1 MLLVARDRE
10 TARALG
16 HEFACHEVSKLYLA
30 AGYDVSFSS
39 SHLPRVGI
47 VYSDIVSV
55 CDAKRMYEQD
65 ASHFY
70 HAVNSRVKPL
80 PTSVFPDHV
89 ETSVATPAATGYA
102 PSSM

>member
-47 VYSDIVSV
+47 VYSDIVSI
-55 CDAKRMYEQD
+55 
-65 ASHFY
+65 
-70 HAVNSRVKPL
+70 
-80 PTSVFPDHV
+80 
-89 ETSVATPAATGYA
+89 
-102 PSSM
+102 

>member
-55 CDAKRMYEQD
+55 CDAKGCRSKM
-65 ASHFY
+65 
-70 HAVNSRVKPL
+70 L
-80 PTSVFPDHV
+80 PISTMLSIP
-89 ETSVATPAATGYA
+89 E
-102 PSSM
+102 

>member
-1 MLLVARDRE
+1 MFSTSLLYPVHRLDKVCDVNCAFYAKDTTGVLLVARDRE

-47 VYSDIVSV
+47 VYSDLVSI
-55 CDAKRMYEQD
+55 CDAKRI
-65 ASHFY
+65 
-70 HAVNSRVKPL
+70 
-80 PTSVFPDHV
+80 
-89 ETSVATPAATGYA
+89 
-102 PSSM
+102 